1 MAISEQPVGTVATPN
16 NLTESSAGSSS
27 TPVNLT
33 ESTSG
38 SVDTPANLTESSV
51 GAVTTPVDLSSEPTT
66 NLFSRSE
73 EFNHG
78 DWTGADSAIIAN
90 ALASPLDPDGAAVA
104 ERYNAATTGTNVPDI
119 RQGITTVVGEEYTFS
134 YYLRASTVYNVQIR
148 FGGGQVANNPHV
160 NFAINNNEWG
170 GAIGTVPPD
179 MRNATNTNVGKVGAN
194 PFFRIS
200 VTVTAATTSLTAYLQ
215 LMKTIDDTRAQS
227 NSWTA
232 GQGCYVFGA
241 QAEQGLL
248 TSYFKT
254 TTASATEGAIAT
266 PVNLTESSV
275 GSTATPVNL
284 AESGAGSIAVPVNL
298 AEQAVASIPRP
309 LVPLVGMD
317 FTKNRY
323 AQDGGEVAFDDLF
336 TYSRNSNA
344 TYWNRRLDQN
354 GKWET
359 FLDTDIVGSVENLQ
373 LHSES
378 FDHSDWGKSNLTV
391 IANATNNHFGV
402 KLADEIVED
411 DYNGT
416 HILSDGNAFTSG
428 STYAFSVYV
437 KANGRGQVRI
447 SAGNLTTFDASS
459 DFDINSGVVLR
470 SLNGHASITY
480 ERDGWW
486 RCTVIGLSS
495 STGTTNVNI
504 YPAIGLNTNYQGD
517 GTSGVYI
524 WGAQLTESAKP
535 LPYIKTTSS
544 TTAQTIV
551 ELPRIEYDPV
561 TAEAK
566 GVLIEGANTNVATY
580 SEDFTHSNWIKTS
593 STISENEHIAPDG
606 TISMDRITPSA
617 VTNGRIS
624 HLNITLSTSTEYNLS
639 CYMKNI
645 DSTRSKILLYGSS
658 GAGVKGDLFINWTG
672 GVPSEQQSNNATGI
686 SFQDC
691 GNGIWR
697 ISATFTSDATVTNHA
712 PYVYPD
718 VDTGTGEI
726 YLWGVQL
733 EKHPH
738 ASSYIRTEGVA
749 ASRVADNLQASGY
762 GNTNS
767 SIGTLFL
774 EGAPYAATTGTQNVL
789 NINDGTT
796 NNRVVI
802 RATSATNKTNTL
814 VVADGVTEAQ
824 FSTADNW
831 DSSQKTVLTYEQDS
845 VVTYIDGLALN
856 TDTSATMPTGITTI
870 DIGQS
875 SASQKQWYGHISST
889 EIYEEAMTAQEVSL
903 IGSGS
908 IKARTMLSDVMT
920 TPSSSAYSGYKYSL
934 LDYAKIDGSNMTGID
949 VGDNVTIKMG
959 DGDDL
964 RIYHDGGNS
973 IIRDVGTGDLRV
985 QGANL
990 QLLSSNGKK
999 YLYGVEDAY
1008 TKIYYDNAEKLSTT
1022 STGIDVTG
1030 NVALSGDITSTDTI
1044 DIAANGFG
1052 KGVNLK
1058 RGNGAKNGLSVA
1070 SGGDISFYEDTGTT
1084 AKFFWD
1090 ASVERLGIGTD
1101 SPSAN
1106 LEIEG
1111 TNVEIDLDNTSG
1123 KRYRIS
1129 SNTDSSF
1136 SIDDKDTSTERMR
1149 IDSSG
1154 RLSFGPDALDM
1165 QIDPASTNSG
1175 TNLLYMRGNALGD
1188 KSEISLNN
1196 YGHQNYHIGA
1206 GLVGNGKFSIGTSQT
1221 DNSFVMDSSGNVLV
1235 GKSDS
1240 DVDTAGTCLRGSV
1253 SSIFTVDGSVDSQVA
1268 IFNRKT
1274 NDGDILRLLKDGTT
1288 VGSIGAEGGD
1298 LVVGTGTT
1306 GLRFYDA
1313 SSAVIPRQAGGGAS
1327 DDTLSLGAST
1337 NRFSDLYL
1345 SGDATMGG
1353 NLLVGKT
1360 STSGGIAGT
1369 VLANT
1374 GLVRMTASGISVA
1387 EINRISSDGSI
1398 VDFKRDGTTVG
1409 TIGVT
1414 GSATSYN
1421 TSSDYRLKE
1430 DVQPMSGAT
1439 DRLKELKPVNFAWK
1453 SDGSRVDGFLAHE
1466 AQEVVP
1472 EAVHGTKDGM
1482 QTEEYEVSPA
1492 TGDIYTPAVEAVEG
1506 VEAVEYVAPVEA
1518 QEAVLGERQVTE
1530 TVETGSYVNLAGETI
1545 VETQEIGVTEESTE
1559 TVIERQDIDGVSTE
1573 VEVERT
1579 VSVPVMESYE
1589 VSPAVEAVEG
1599 VDAVEGV
1606 EAVEGVAEVIHSA
1619 DAEQPSELEDGQL
1632 WRETTAAVTGERD
1645 VEDYQGIDQSKLVP
1659 LLVAT
1664 IQELEARI
1672 ASLEA

>member
-51 GAVTTPVDLSSEPTT
+51 VSASTPVNLTESTSGAV
-66 NLFSRSE
+66 
-73 EFNHG
+73 
-78 DWTGADSAIIAN
+78 
-90 ALASPLDPDGAAVA
+90 
-104 ERYNAATTGTNVPDI
+104 
-119 RQGITTVVGEEYTFS
+119 
-134 YYLRASTVYNVQIR
+134 
-148 FGGGQVANNPHV
+148 
-160 NFAINNNEWG
+160 
-170 GAIGTVPPD
+170 
-179 MRNATNTNVGKVGAN
+179 
-194 PFFRIS
+194 
-200 VTVTAATTSLTAYLQ
+200 
-215 LMKTIDDTRAQS
+215 
-227 NSWTA
+227 
-232 GQGCYVFGA
+232 
-241 QAEQGLL
+241 
-248 TSYFKT
+248 
-254 TTASATEGAIAT
+254 AT

-517 GTSGVYI
+517 GISGVYI

-964 RIYHDGGNS
+964 RIYHGGSNS
-973 IIRDVGTGDLRV
+973 YIDDTGTGNLIIKGQNVVIDGSNNERIATFAENGAVTLKYDNGTKFATTSTGINVTGEITSDGIALGDSDKATFGAGDDIQIYHSGSHNFIEGNGVGNIYLRNKLDDADV
-985 QGANL
+985 IIQSDDGSGGHANYIMADG
-990 QLLSSNGKK
+990 SNGEVR
-999 YLYGVEDAY
+999 LFHYGD
-1008 TKIYYDNAEKLSTT
+1008 EKLNTT

-1030 NVALSGDITSTDTI
+1030 TATMDGLTVDANTATFSAGTSGDMEVVIQADTDNNNEGDSPSLVFKQDGGNTI
-1044 DIAANGFG
+1044 GRVGLIGNADDVFTGSLANALYMGNDELANLQFYTNLNERLRIASN
-1052 KGVNLK
+1052 
-1058 RGNGAKNGLSVA
+1058 
-1070 SGGDISFYEDTGTT
+1070 GDISFYEDTGTT
-1084 AKFFWD
+1084 PKLFWD
-1090 ASVERLGIGTD
+1090 ASAERLGIGTS
-1101 SPSAN
+1101 SPSGVLDVSN
-1106 LEIEG
+1106 G
-1111 TNVEIDLDNTSG
+1111 TNSFNTGANADRIQFKTAGLNYIQSEGALLLQPTGDLVLNGSG
-1123 KRYRIS
+1123 
-1129 SNTDSSF
+1129 
-1136 SIDDKDTSTERMR
+1136 
-1149 IDSSG
+1149 
-1154 RLSFGPDALDM
+1154 
-1165 QIDPASTNSG
+1165 
-1175 TNLLYMRGNALGD
+1175 
-1188 KSEISLNN
+1188 SEIMRL
-1196 YGHQNYHIGA
+1196 
-1206 GLVGNGKFSIGTSQT
+1206 K
-1221 DNSFVMDSSGNVLV
+1221 SGNVLV
-1235 GKSDS
+1235 GTDS
-1240 DVDTAGTCLRGSV
+1240 AVVANSSANVGTAIGSGLIESARAGV
-1253 SSIFTVDGSVDSQVA
+1253 VA
-1268 IFNRKT
+1268 QFNRH
-1274 NDGDILRLLKDGTT
+1274 
-1288 VGSIGAEGGD
+1288 
-1298 LVVGTGTT
+1298 
-1306 GLRFYDA
+1306 
-1313 SSAVIPRQAGGGAS
+1313 
-1327 DDTLSLGAST
+1327 
-1337 NRFSDLYL
+1337 
-1345 SGDATMGG
+1345 
-1353 NLLVGKT
+1353 
-1360 STSGGIAGT
+1360 
-1369 VLANT
+1369 
-1374 GLVRMTASGISVA
+1374 
-1387 EINRISSDGSI
+1387 SDGSI
-1398 VDFKRDGTTVG
+1398 VELQKDGTTVG
-1409 TIGVT
+1409 TIGT
-1414 GSATSYN
+1414 GGGLYFAGANGGFRVHSGGTKIFPCTASNATKDNAIDLGAGDARFKDAYLSGGVYLGGTGAANKLDDYEEGTFTAVLSDSATGGN
-1421 TSSDYRLKE
+1421 L
-1430 DVQPMSGAT
+1430 SGYSVRNARYT
-1439 DRLKELKPVNFAWK
+1439 KVGRTVTVVVNFINITTVGMTA
-1453 SDGSRVDGFLAHE
+1453 SNLVYLQGLPFSVVNVSLLNFVGS
-1466 AQEVVP
+1466 
-1472 EAVHGTKDGM
+1472 
-1482 QTEEYEVSPA
+1482 QTS
-1492 TGDIYTPAVEAVEG
+1492 TGITGAPNIISAGGNSTSIYTGISAV
-1506 VEAVEYVAPVEA
+1506 
-1518 QEAVLGERQVTE
+1518 
-1530 TVETGSYVNLAGETI
+1530 S
-1545 VETQEIGVTEESTE
+1545 
-1559 TVIERQDIDGVSTE
+1559 D
-1573 VEVERT
+1573 
-1579 VSVPVMESYE
+1579 
-1589 VSPAVEAVEG
+1589 
-1599 VDAVEGV
+1599 
-1606 EAVEGVAEVIHSA
+1606 
-1619 DAEQPSELEDGQL
+1619 
-1632 WRETTAAVTGERD
+1632 
-1645 VEDYQGIDQSKLVP
+1645 
-1659 LLVAT
+1659 
-1664 IQELEARI
+1664 I
-1672 ASLEA
+1672 ASGTADYYVTLTYEAA